1 MEKKELTHKGS
12 LKFLRAVKSVLEIF
26 ESETRD
32 VGKTSSNVT
41 ALFGKETGRRGIVM
55 VRDLLEGRKADS
67 EVEAIISRGKYKI

>member
-41 ALFGKETGRRGIVM
+41 ALFGKKNRKKGHCHGARFIGRK
-55 VRDLLEGRKADS
+55 EGRLGG
-67 EVEAIISRGKYKI
+67 RGHHFSW